1 MSKINIAIL
10 QQIIPKYRVSFFNEL
25 YKKVEFEL
33 YTSNKGLESSIE
45 TVFDNINARINL
57 VKNFI
62 FINKI
67 NFQFLPFLKLL
78 SKDLVII
85 EFNIRIISNIFLL
98 LFRIFFKKKNI
109 LWTHGITDQMSSLSK
124 SIRLFLMK
132 RADAIIVYEVSG
144 KDTLIELGI
153 SKNKIFFVKN
163 SIDIKQILN
172 FLDTSEYKFRITF
185 IGRVIKE
192 KNLSLLCDSYINILN
207 KIKKSI
213 TLTIIGDG
221 EELEKL
227 KKNYN
232 SSNRIEFIGKLNDE
246 KKIAY
251 YLNQTIFTVS
261 PDYIGLAIIHSF
273 CYSVPILVNKNPK
286 VKHSPEIDLFH
297 EYHNGW
303 YFEGTQR
310 TLENKLIECL
320 SDKKKIN
327 EFGYNGLKK
336 VKTEYGIEKMANN
349 FFQAINS
356 CLISH
361 N

>member
-1 MSKINIAIL
+1 MQRIAII
-10 QQIIPKYRVSFFNEL
+10 QQIVPKYRVSFFNEL

-153 SKNKIFFVKN
+153 SKNKIAH

-213 TLTIIGDG
+213 ALTIIGDG
-221 EELEKL
+221 EELENSKKL
-227 KKNYN
+227 
-232 SSNRIEFIGKLNDE
+232 
-246 KKIAY
+246 
-251 YLNQTIFTVS
+251 Q
-261 PDYIGLAIIHSF
+261 
-273 CYSVPILVNKNPK
+273 
-286 VKHSPEIDLFH
+286 
-297 EYHNGW
+297 
-303 YFEGTQR
+303 
-310 TLENKLIECL
+310 
-320 SDKKKIN
+320 
-327 EFGYNGLKK
+327 
-336 VKTEYGIEKMANN
+336 
-349 FFQAINS
+349 
-356 CLISH
+356 
-361 N
+361 